1 MRSFFILLLR
11 NDVGADTGEKEQFK
25 YHWPGN
31 FFFENNAIQKFGRNG
46 AFSVN
51 EIDFFHGR
59 KRNEQKVER
68 PNFSGGQGPNILIA
82 ISIDFELI
90 FSQESFFLMTT
101 NLS

>member
-51 EIDFFHGR
+51 EIDFFHSKFFR
-59 KRNEQKVER
+59 W
-68 PNFSGGQGPNILIA
+68 SGAEHFDSYFDRL
-82 ISIDFELI
+82 
-90 FSQESFFLMTT
+90 
-101 NLS
+101 